1 MERKVYKEV
10 ATILMGSRF
19 YFDLSLDERHRL
31 IKHIVET
38 SSLAEAPLVDDMPG
52 LKDMAPSG

>member
-1 MERKVYKEV
+1 MYKEV

-19 YFDLSLDERHRL
+19 YFDLSLDERHSL

-38 SSLAEAPLVDDMPG
+38 SSLAEVPLVDDVHG

>member
-19 YFDLSLDERHRL
+19 YFDLSLDERHSL
-31 IKHIVET
+31 IKHIIET
-38 SSLAEAPLVDDMPG
+38 SSLAEVPLVDDVHS

>member
-1 MERKVYKEV
+1 MYKEV

-19 YFDLSLDERHRL
+19 YFDLSLDERHSL
-31 IKHIVET
+31 IKHIIET
-38 SSLAEAPLVDDMPG
+38 SSLAEVPLVDDVHS